1 MPDSERQIALINDI
15 ILPVDPQTLY
25 DVYFT
30 DKRIAI
36 VCMGPSN
43 RFDGVSESRS
53 FLFGVAPEAPT
64 NAYEERKN
72 RQTMEAEINQLPINE
87 KLKLS
92 KKSCFYT
99 YQEIEEIK
107 LISGKKP
114 KFAILSKEC
123 ISKFAPNIEQF
134 KQLANLLPNIEVLK
148 GKTSIIGNL
157 TLDLLQVESTF
168 FNCQYCGSKN
178 DTDALFCDRC
188 GMKMKEETVNL
199 NELTCSSC
207 GVKNKMQASFCKRC
221 GSAIHT

>member
-1 MPDSERQIALINDI
+1 MPDSEHQIALINEI
-15 ILPVDPQTLY
+15 FSPVDPQTRY

-36 VCMGPSN
+36 ICMGHSN

-72 RQTMEAEINQLPINE
+72 RQTREAEINQLPISE

-99 YQEIEEIK
+99 YQEIEEVK

-114 KFAILSKEC
+114 KFAILSEEC
-123 ISKFAPNIEQF
+123 ISKFMPNIEQF
-134 KQLANLLPNIEVLK
+134 RQLAN
-148 GKTSIIGNL
+148 
-157 TLDLLQVESTF
+157 
-168 FNCQYCGSKN
+168 
-178 DTDALFCDRC
+178 
-188 GMKMKEETVNL
+188 
-199 NELTCSSC
+199 
-207 GVKNKMQASFCKRC
+207 
-221 GSAIHT
+221 

>member
-1 MPDSERQIALINDI
+1 MPDSERQIGVITDI
-15 ILPVDPQTLY
+15 LLPVDPQTRY
-25 DVYFT
+25 DIYFT

-72 RQTMEAEINQLPINE
+72 RQTIEAEINQLPINE

-99 YQEIEEIK
+99 YQEIEEVK
-107 LISGKKP
+107 LISGKKQ
-114 KFAILSKEC
+114 KFAILSEEC
-123 ISKFAPNIEQF
+123 ISKFAPNLEQF
-134 KQLANLLPNIEVLK
+134 NQLADLLPTIEALK

-157 TLDLLQVESTF
+157 TLKPQQGEPTTF
-168 FNCQYCGSKN
+168 VCQRCGSKN
-178 DTDALFCDRC
+178 DADALFCDKC
-188 GMKMKEETVNL
+188 GMKIKEETVNP
-199 NELTCSSC
+199 NALTCSLC
-207 GVKNKMQASFCKRC
+207 GTENKMQASFCKRC
-221 GSAIHT
+221 GSPLRA

>member
-1 MPDSERQIALINDI
+1 MPDSERQIGVIKDI
-15 ILPVDPQTLY
+15 LLPVDPPTRY

-64 NAYEERKN
+64 NAYEERRS
-72 RQTMEAEINQLPINE
+72 RQTVEAEINQLPISD

-99 YQEIEEIK
+99 YQEIEEVK
-107 LISGKKP
+107 LIAGKKP
-114 KFAILSKEC
+114 KFAILSEEC
-123 ISKFAPNIEQF
+123 ISKFAPDVEQF
-134 KQLANLLPNIEVLK
+134 KQLANILPNIEALK
-148 GKTSIIGNL
+148 GKTSIICNL
-157 TLDLLQVESTF
+157 PLESLQVESTS

-178 DTDALFCDRC
+178 DADAIFCDRC
-188 GMKMKEETVNL
+188 GVKIKEETVNP

-207 GVKNKMQASFCKRC
+207 GSKNKLQASFCKRC
-221 GSAIHT
+221 GSPLRG

>member
-1 MPDSERQIALINDI
+1 MPDSERQIGVITDILI
-15 ILPVDPQTLY
+15 PVDPQTRY

-53 FLFGVAPEAPT
+53 FLFGVASEAPT

-72 RQTMEAEINQLPINE
+72 RQTIEAEINQLPINE
-87 KLKLS
+87 KIKLS

-99 YQEIEEIK
+99 YQEIEEVK
-107 LISGKKP
+107 LISGKKQ
-114 KFAILSKEC
+114 KFAILSEEC
-123 ISKFAPNIEQF
+123 ISKFAPNVEQF
-134 KQLANLLPNIEVLK
+134 NQLADLLPTIEALK

-157 TLDLLQVESTF
+157 TLKPQQGEPTTF
-168 FNCQYCGSKN
+168 VCQHCGSKN
-178 DTDALFCDRC
+178 DADALFCDTC
-188 GMKMKEETVNL
+188 GMKIKEETVNP

-207 GVKNKMQASFCKRC
+207 GTKNKMQASFCKRC
-221 GSAIHT
+221 GSPLRA

>member
-1 MPDSERQIALINDI
+1 MPDSERQIGLIKDI
-15 ILPVDPQTLY
+15 LLPVDPSTRY
-25 DVYFT
+25 DIYFT

-36 VCMGPSN
+36 VCMGHSN

-64 NAYEERKN
+64 NSYDERKN
-72 RQTMEAEINQLPINE
+72 LQTTEAEINQLPIAE

-99 YQEIEEIK
+99 YQEIEEVK

-114 KFAILSKEC
+114 KFAILSEEC
-123 ISKFAPNIEQF
+123 ISKFAPNEEQF
-134 KQLANLLPNIEVLK
+134 KQLADLLPTIEALE

-157 TLDLLQVESTF
+157 IFKPPQGEPTTF
-168 FNCQYCGSKN
+168 VCQHCGSKN
-178 DTDALFCDRC
+178 DADALFCDKC
-188 GMKMKEETVNL
+188 GMKIKEETVSL

-207 GVKNKMQASFCKRC
+207 GTKNRMQASFCKRC
-221 GSAIHT
+221 GSPLRA

>member
-1 MPDSERQIALINDI
+1 MPDSERQIGIITDI
-15 ILPVDPQTLY
+15 LLLVDPQTRY

-30 DKRIAI
+30 DQRIAI
-36 VCMGPSN
+36 ICMGPSN

-72 RQTMEAEINQLPINE
+72 RQTIEAEINQLPINE

-99 YQEIEEIK
+99 YQEIEKVK
-107 LISGKKP
+107 LVFGKKP
-114 KFAILSKEC
+114 KFAILSEEC

-134 KQLANLLPNIEVLK
+134 KQLANLLPNIEALK

-157 TLDLLQVESTF
+157 TLDPLQVESITF
-168 FNCQYCGSKN
+168 VCQYCSSKN
-178 DTDALFCDRC
+178 DADALFCDTC
-188 GMKMKEETVNL
+188 GTKIKEETVNS

-207 GVKNKMQASFCKRC
+207 GSKNKMQASICKRC
-221 GSAIHT
+221 GSPLHA